1 MASQLLRTGILVL
14 FVVLVSAFLS
24 FQSGTTNKTII
35 CSVQDSRRPFWPVG
49 CRLAEAQDGCQNGQ
63 QWLDALGRDVPY
75 DNPDWGLFFTSRG
88 SPEANGGLR
97 TAGASAPIYINGSLN
112 ILDLVQK

>member
-14 FVVLVSAFLS
+14 FIVLVSAFLP
-24 FQSGTTNKTII
+24 FQSGTTSKTIV

-63 QWLDALGRDVPY
+63 QWLDALGRGGPY
-75 DNPDWGLFFTSRG
+75 DNPDWGFSLRAEG
-88 SPEANGGLR
+88 HPKR
-97 TAGASAPIYINGSLN
+97 TADCERQGRRLQSTLMVP
-112 ILDLVQK
+112 